1 MKSTNNIKNTK
12 NNPIAYSYI
21 RFSTK
26 EQLHGDSLNRQ
37 LQAAREWCS
46 NKGIELSDKGF
57 KDLGI
62 SGYSGKQRP
71 DLSAMLIAIENGFIK
86 KGDYIILE
94 NLDRLSRQG
103 IDKTQEIIRQI
114 LLKDVN
120 IESLSDGI
128 SLNKSSLNDLISVI
142 RIALSAD
149 LAHKESLKKS
159 ERIQAAKNRQ
169 KQAVL
174 EGKIIKKRLPYWLK
188 KDGDKHCFN
197 ENVGAIRLIISMRK
211 QGHGYKSIAATL
223 NKSAFIP
230 RNGRIWS
237 GTTIADILRH
247 PALYGTYEFGTTTD
261 ISKFVVQGS
270 VDNYYPAL
278 CSYSEF
284 LSFQSNIS
292 KSAGGITKHN
302 HLYRLVKCQCGSAMS
317 KKVSKRLVAGKL
329 KHYNQWICVNSLSG
343 ACEQKKPLID
353 LDKLVFKAV
362 NNLQVLDNSS
372 SDDANK
378 IELEIGNKENRV
390 KELSVMLAMPDLS
403 LSVVEIAS
411 AISKLK
417 LEISNLKTQLGTHAT
432 TDQDIQKLVDL
443 IDHAEQFNMQLRR
456 LVKHIVVRLVAK
468 NIWQVKIVQL
478 NGHLINVM
486 ASRSSERSPWRYF
499 FGKTQEVLELAKS
512 SEFDDF
518 AVDN

>member
-1 MKSTNNIKNTK
+1 MKSTVSSISIVPA
-12 NNPIAYSYI
+12 NPIAYSYI

-26 EQLHGDSLNRQ
+26 EQFSGDSLTRQ
-37 LQAAREWCS
+37 LQAAKQWCA
-46 NKGIELSDKGF
+46 NNNIELSNKNF
-57 KDLGI
+57 NDLGI

-71 DLSAMLIAIENGFIK
+71 DLSAMLIAIENGHIK
-86 KGDYIILE
+86 QGDYIILE

-114 LLKDVN
+114 LLKGVN

-128 SLNKSSLNDLISVI
+128 SLNKNSLNDLISVI

-149 LAHKESLKKS
+149 LAYQESLKKS

-169 KQAVL
+169 KQAAL

-188 KDGDKHCFN
+188 NDGDSYVFN
-197 ENVGAIRLIISMRK
+197 ENVGAIKIIISMRK
-211 QGHGYKSIAATL
+211 QGYGYKSIAMAL
-223 NKSAFIP
+223 NKSEYIP

-247 PALYGTYEFGTTTD
+247 PALYGTYEFGTTID
-261 ISKFVVQGS
+261 GKFVVQGS

-284 LSFQSNIS
+284 LSFQSNVT
-292 KSAGGITKHN
+292 KTAGGITKHN
-302 HLYRLVKCQCGSAMS
+302 HLYHLVRCKCGSAMS
-317 KKVSKRLVAGKL
+317 KKVSKRLVAGKT
-329 KHYNQWICVNSLSG
+329 KHYNQWVCVSSLSG
-343 ACEQKKPLID
+343 GCEQTKPILD

-362 NNLQVLDNSS
+362 NHLQVYQVDNSN
-372 SDDANK
+372 DK
-378 IELEIGNKENRV
+378 VLLGITNKENRV
-390 KELSVMLAMPDLS
+390 KELSEMLVLS
-403 LSVVEIAS
+403 DVPVIEIAN

-417 LEISNLKTQLGTHAT
+417 NEVVDLKSQLHIVN
-432 TDQDIQKLVDL
+432 TDYDIQKLVDL
-443 IDHAEQFNMQLRR
+443 IDKPDEFNIQLRR
-456 LVKHIVVRLVAK
+456 LVKHIVVYMIAK
-468 NIWQVKIVQL
+468 NIWRVQIIQL

-486 ASRSSERSPWRYF
+486 ASRSSERSQWRYF
-499 FGKTQEVLELAKS
+499 FGKTEQILELAKS
-512 SEFDDF
+512 SCNDDF